1 MAIGSITIDLLAKTQ
16 SFETDMAR
24 ASKTA
29 AKRAKEIDDAVSKAG
44 VAIGAAFAAA
54 GTAAIYFGKQTIDG
68 LDALNDVRD
77 ATGSTIEN
85 ISALEDVALRTGTS
99 FDTVQGALVKFNN
112 TLKEADGKN
121 GASQALKAIGLDAE
135 KLKAIDPAEALRQT
149 AAALATFADDGDK
162 ARLVQEL
169 FGKSVR
175 EVAPFLKDLAEKTEL
190 VGTVT
195 TAQAQAA
202 EDFNKQLFALQKGAT
217 DLGRT
222 LISDLLPSITR
233 TIEEFSL
240 GRKMAGSF
248 LDAIL
253 TFGTI
258 NPFKTQ
264 EKNLKGLREE
274 IDGLEKDRAR
284 YVNSKSDTRGID
296 DAIRNS
302 KKQYEYLKTLQARD
316 ALAGAGDTGDAV
328 SRRFMRPAAALPS
341 VGPLASGGG
350 AKTPKTAAARESELQ
365 RYIENLGKQLD
376 QTKQLTTAEQV
387 LADVQSGR
395 LKLQKGETIDRAVA
409 MAKEVDAAKAMV
421 EYRKLAADAE
431 KERDA
436 ALLKSAETQEEQAK
450 SLIEGNK
457 AMREETEL
465 LGKSVEAQA
474 AIEKARISSK
484 VAILEENLARSESS
498 GALVRETDA
507 IRSQIDALT
516 ERKDLLG
523 ERAVAQRLKEDADEA
538 KAFASQVGA
547 AFESSFEKAIL
558 EGGKLSDV
566 IGGLIKD
573 IAQLVIRQQITGPIA
588 KAIGGASSG
597 GSSGGGFADLLAGV
611 GKWFSGL
618 AFADGGS
625 PPVGKASLVGERGP
639 ELFVPRTAGT
649 IIPNHAMGGGQK
661 VSVTINNTV
670 GNIASID
677 DLQKSQRGTE
687 RRIAAMIARSQNY
700 GGQLA
705 S

>member
-1 MAIGSITIDLLAKTQ
+1 MAIGQITVDLLAKTG

-44 VAIGAAFAAA
+44 VAIGTSLAAA
-54 GTAAIYFGKQTIDG
+54 GTAAVYFGKQVIDG

-121 GASQALKAIGLDAE
+121 GASLALKQIGLDAD
-135 KLKAIDPAEALRQT
+135 KLKQIDPAEALRQT

-222 LISDLLPSITR
+222 LISDLLPSVQRVIDEF
-233 TIEEFSL
+233 TI
-240 GRKMAGSF
+240 GRKTAGGF

-264 EKNLKGLREE
+264 ESNLKGLREE
-274 IDGLEKDRAR
+274 IGGLEKDRER
-284 YVNSKSDTRGID
+284 YVRANSDTRAID

-302 KKQYEYLKTLQARD
+302 KKQYDYLKQLQARD

-328 SRRFMRPAAALPS
+328 SRRFMRPDVLPS
-341 VGPLASGGG
+341 VGPAPVKAEKV
-350 AKTPKTAAARESELQ
+350 AKAKKESDSELQ
-365 RYIENLGKQLD
+365 RYIDGLGKQLD
-376 QTKQLTTAEQV
+376 KTKELTVAEQ
-387 LADVQSGR
+387 LLSDIQSGR
-395 LKLQKGETIDRAVA
+395 LKLQKGETKDAA
-409 MAKEVDAAKAMV
+409 LALAKEVDAAKAMV
-421 EYRKLAADAE
+421 EYRKLSADAE

-436 ALLKSAETQEEQAK
+436 ALLKSAEAQEEQAK
-450 SLIEGNK
+450 GLIEANK

-474 AIEKARISSK
+474 AIEKARVSSK
-484 VAILEENLARSESS
+484 VALLEENLARSESS

-507 IRSQIDALT
+507 IRAQIDALT
-516 ERKDLLG
+516 ERQDLLG
-523 ERAVAQRLKEDADEA
+523 QRAVAQRLKEDADEA

-597 GSSGGGFADLLAGV
+597 GSSGGGFADLLATAGR
-611 GKWFSGL
+611 WFGGL
-618 AFADGGS
+618 FADGGM
-625 PPVGKASLVGERGP
+625 PPVGKVSIVGEKGP
-639 ELFVPRTAGT
+639 ELFVPRSAGT
-649 IIPNHAMGGGQK
+649 IIPNHAISQGGGNSP
-661 VSVTINNTV
+661 VNYYFTV
-670 GNIASID
+670 GDVASMAQVKKAIAV
-677 DLQKSQRGTE
+677 SQQQTTAGL
-687 RRIAAMIARSQNY
+687 RRSRNYAGEAAVS
-700 GGQLA
+700 
-705 S
+705 